1 MGMYG
6 MCELPA
12 PVRATVD
19 TCHDSCADLGD
30 SFIDESQR
38 PEGRRERVPI
48 ETAQQSGLGGVL

>member
-6 MCELPA
+6 MHELPA

-30 SFIDESQR
+30 SFIDESQK
-38 PEGRRERVPI
+38 PEGRRERVLMVLSNLVL
-48 ETAQQSGLGGVL
+48 EGVL